1 MFDFR
6 LKVFNTV
13 AKRLNFTRAAEE
25 LFITQPAV
33 TKYIQEI
40 EVFYKCKLFERNGTK
55 IKLTTA
61 GLSLLKYTEILF
73 EVYRDLEFELSVLN
87 ENAKGTLMLGAST
100 TIAQYVLPKYLA
112 LFKQKFPDIKI
123 ELTNGNTEY
132 IENLLVENKID
143 LGLIE
148 GQSKRQYIKY
158 TPFLKDEIVM
168 CASITNHSIKKSTL
182 ALTDLPKLPMII
194 REQGSGS
201 LEVVVAAL
209 KKVNVKLSQ
218 LAIEMVLDNSES
230 IKSYLLHSDSF
241 AFLSIHS
248 VLKELKNNEMK
259 IIDIKGLDIQRYFYY
274 IIQQG
279 NNHPLSELFLRF
291 ISSNN
296 FKL

>member
-33 TKYIQEI
+33 TKHIQEI

-148 GQSKRQYIKY
+148 GQSKR
-158 TPFLKDEIVM
+158 
-168 CASITNHSIKKSTL
+168 
-182 ALTDLPKLPMII
+182 
-194 REQGSGS
+194 
-201 LEVVVAAL
+201 
-209 KKVNVKLSQ
+209 
-218 LAIEMVLDNSES
+218 
-230 IKSYLLHSDSF
+230 
-241 AFLSIHS
+241 
-248 VLKELKNNEMK
+248 
-259 IIDIKGLDIQRYFYY
+259 
-274 IIQQG
+274 
-279 NNHPLSELFLRF
+279 
-291 ISSNN
+291 
-296 FKL
+296 